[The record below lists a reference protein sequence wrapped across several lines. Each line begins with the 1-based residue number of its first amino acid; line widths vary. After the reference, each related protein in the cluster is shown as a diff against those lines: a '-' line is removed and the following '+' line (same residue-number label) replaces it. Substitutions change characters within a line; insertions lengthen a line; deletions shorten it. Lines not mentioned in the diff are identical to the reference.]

1 MAPKINETPPDD
13 NKKHAPENPDDEE
26 INNLIRLRKLQQEAL
41 IKIMTSIDKSDEEPD
56 SLSSRL
62 NQIRLHAGS
71 GKIVFSAIKKLK
83 R

>member
-1 MAPKINETPPDD
+1 MALRIDETPLDD
-13 NKKHAPENPDDEE
+13 NKNDPPENPDDEV

-41 IKIMTSIDKSDEEPD
+41 IKIMTSIDKSDEELD